1 MSFVAGLCTGK
12 PAIILIYICSGR
24 PGNKDLIFQ
33 GIIAGFEHQRPDQVP
48 RYLTA
53 PVARSDMPAGIPYII
68 GNEAAERFSFYGMR
82 AVLVVFMTQYLVDS
96 SGALRVMPEDEAK
109 GWYHLFV
116 SAVYMTPL
124 LGALLSDWLLG
135 KYRTIILLS
144 LCYCAGHA
152 ALALDDTRWGLV
164 VGLGLIALGAGGI
177 KPCVSSHLGDQFGR
191 TNQGLLSRAFAWF
204 YFSINLGAFFSSLA
218 TPWLLARFGSTTAF
232 AVPGILMLIATLTFW
247 AGRNRFVHIPPGGRR
262 FLQETFSRRG
272 LGTLGR
278 LTVVYLFVAVFW
290 SLFDQTGSSWVLQ
303 AQHMNN
309 LLFGVE
315 LLPAQIQAAN
325 PLLVM
330 LMIPLFS
337 YVIYPAIDKVFPLTA
352 LRKIAIGLFVAAAA
366 FAIPTA
372 IQLSIDQ
379 GGTPSIAWQ
388 LPAYAVLTA
397 AEVMVS
403 ITCLEFS
410 YTQAPRTMKSFV
422 MAFFMLSISLGN
434 LFTSAVNFVIRNPDG
449 SSALEGADYFLFFT
463 LLMLVTAVLFVV
475 VARYYRGQS
484 YLHAEREEI
493 NGPV

>member
-1 MSFVAGLCTGK
+1 VS
-12 PAIILIYICSGR
+12 
-24 PGNKDLIFQ
+24 Q
-33 GIIAGFEHQRPDQVP
+33 
-48 RYLTA
+48 YLTA
-53 PVARSDMPAGIPYII
+53 PVARSDMPAGMPYII

-82 AVLVVFMTQYLVDS
+82 AILVVFMTQYLVDS
-96 SGALRVMPEDEAK
+96 SGVLAVMSGDEAK

-116 SAVYMTPL
+116 SAVYLTPL
-124 LGALLSDWLLG
+124 LGALLSDGLLG

-152 ALALDDTRWGLV
+152 ALAFDDTRRGLV
-164 VGLGLIALGAGGI
+164 IGLALIALGAGGI
-177 KPCVSSHLGDQFGR
+177 KPCVSSHLGDQFGQ
-191 TNQGLLSRAFAWF
+191 TNQGLLPRAFAWF
-204 YFSINLGAFFSSLA
+204 YFSINLGAFISSLA
-218 TPWLLARFGSTTAF
+218 TPWLLARFGSAVAF
-232 AVPGILMLIATLTFW
+232 GVPGLLMLIATLTFW
-247 AGRNRFVHIPPGGRR
+247 AGRYRFIHIPPGGRR

-303 AQHMNN
+303 AQHMNAY
-309 LLFGVE
+309 LFGME

-330 LMIPLFS
+330 LLIPLFS
-337 YVIYPAIDKVFPLTA
+337 YVIYPAINRVFPLTP
-352 LRKIAIGLFVAAAA
+352 LRKIAIGLFVAAVA
-366 FAIPTA
+366 FAIPTV
-372 IQLSIDQ
+372 IQVSIDQ
-379 GGTPSIAWQ
+379 GATPSIAWQ
-388 LPAYAVLTA
+388 LPGYVVLTA

-410 YTQAPRTMKSFV
+410 YTQAPHTMKSFV

-434 LFTSAVNFVIRNPDG
+434 LFTGAVNFMIRNPDG

-463 LLMLVTAVLFVV
+463 LLMLATAAVFVV

-484 YLHAEREEI
+484 YIHAEAEVI